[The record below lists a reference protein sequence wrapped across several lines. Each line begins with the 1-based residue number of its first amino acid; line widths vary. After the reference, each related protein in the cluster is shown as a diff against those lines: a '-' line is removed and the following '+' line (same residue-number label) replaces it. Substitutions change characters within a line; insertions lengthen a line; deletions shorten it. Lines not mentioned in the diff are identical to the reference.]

1 MRLFKEEGYAA
12 DSDDFLM
19 QAAAM
24 CAYHSDCD
32 SAKRW
37 TTAALKARVAEFGDK
52 SLRADE
58 IRETLRN
65 PRSGEGAGHRIEIGR
80 AHV

>member
-1 MRLFKEEGYAA
+1 
-12 DSDDFLM
+12 
-19 QAAAM
+19 M

-65 PRSGEGAGHRIEIGR
+65 PRSGEGAGHRIEEELQEDYRRR
-80 AHV
+80 AGTIRVASWEGE